1 MATEIRTA
9 VNKIAHDNYNAA
21 VTAATKTLPAG
32 SVTNACVSLLIH
44 NTDTSINISVSFDAG
59 TTWKI
64 IPAGSSLALEVSHLP
79 SYQVKSASGTPAV
92 ECLYGYEG

>member
-32 SVTNACVSLLIH
+32 PVQNSGVSILIH
-44 NTDTSINISVSFDAG
+44 NTDASIAILVSFDGG
-59 TTWKI
+59 TNWKT
-64 IPAGSSLALEVSHLP
+64 IPAGSSLPLDVSHLP